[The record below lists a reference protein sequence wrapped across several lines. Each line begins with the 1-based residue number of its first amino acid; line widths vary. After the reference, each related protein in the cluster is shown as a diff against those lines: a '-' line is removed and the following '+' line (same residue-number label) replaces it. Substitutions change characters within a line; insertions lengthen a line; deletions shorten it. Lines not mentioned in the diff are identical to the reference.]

1 MSPSSTPLATPTR
14 GAAPLDAR
22 SQAEGYPR
30 RWWTL
35 GVLCLSLLV
44 ISLDNTILNVALP
57 TLVRELGASSS
68 QLQWMVDA
76 YVLVFAG
83 LLLTMGSLGDRFGRR
98 LTLFAGFAIFG
109 IFSLVAAWS
118 GTADRLIAA
127 RALMGVGGA
136 LIMPSTLSILTN
148 VFPAH
153 ERGKAIAIW
162 ASTAGLGVP
171 LGPVLG
177 GWLLEHFW
185 WGSVFLINA
194 PLVVIALIAAFL
206 LVPESRDPEAAH
218 LDPAGALLSMAGLTA
233 LLYGIIEAPNRGWT
247 DGLILACFGVAA
259 VVLTA
264 FALWELRNPRPMLDT
279 RLFKNARFS
288 GASLAVAL
296 VFFALFG
303 SMFFLTQYLQF
314 VKGYTT
320 LGAGLRVTPV
330 VLGILSGTGLSTRLV
345 PKVGT
350 KLVVAAGL
358 AIVAAALAYLST
370 ATVTSGYSVVAI
382 GLILIGFGMGLAM
395 APATDSIMGA
405 VPKANAGVGSAV
417 NDTTRQVGGA
427 LGVAILGSLLSTAY
441 TNKLDTIS
449 SQLPPQAAAAANSSI
464 GGALEVARRAGGPQG
479 QQLADF
485 AKRAFVD
492 GMQQALLV
500 GAGVALLGALIALLL
515 LPAREPAAESD
526 DPAAAEV
533 ETRQPLETSVG

>member
-1 MSPSSTPLATPTR
+1 MSPSPTPLSTPTR

-22 SQAEGYPR
+22 GQAEGYPR

-57 TLVRELGASSS
+57 TLVRDLGASSS

-83 LLLTMGSLGDRFGRR
+83 LLLTMGSLGDRYGRR

-109 IFSLVAAWS
+109 VFSLVAAWS

-194 PLVVIALIAAFL
+194 PLVVIALVAAFL
-206 LVPESRDPEAAH
+206 LVPESKDPEAAH

-233 LLYGIIEAPNRGWT
+233 LLYAIIEAPNRGWT
-247 DGLILACFGVAA
+247 NGLILGCFGVGA

-279 RLFKNARFS
+279 RLFKNARFT

-345 PKVGT
+345 PK
-350 KLVVAAGL
+350 
-358 AIVAAALAYLST
+358 
-370 ATVTSGYSVVAI
+370 
-382 GLILIGFGMGLAM
+382 
-395 APATDSIMGA
+395 
-405 VPKANAGVGSAV
+405 ANAGVGSAV

-441 TNKLDTIS
+441 TNKLDSIS
-449 SQLPPQAAAAANSSI
+449 GQLPPPAAAAANSSI

-479 QQLADF
+479 QQLAEF

-515 LPAREPAAESD
+515 LPARDPADTTDEPAA
-526 DPAAAEV
+526 ATAQG
-533 ETRQPLETSVG
+533 ETRQLVETSVD